1 MSKDAISHSIPV
13 LIQETLRSLSIGELV
28 RKNRLL
34 LLAAPI
40 IFPVAY
46 SFAQINCPA
55 TTATQLQYLPLV
67 CLVPFSVAAN
77 VPVGGNT
84 VTPAIQQSAVPI
96 NGTIAAQLT
105 QLPVPS
111 GTSGTIFLIKEGV
124 PQGQR
129 FDDLGPI
136 LTDRPET
143 IGNKHIYLGFTY
155 QHFNFNSLDGSSLG
169 ALNFG
174 YAAQD
179 SSLPLTYYG
188 SSANSVQFKFDQFV
202 VTGGYGVSPTT
213 DVTVSIPINSVSV
226 SAKQTNIVEYTYN
239 SSSTATMAG
248 IPTGYTTGQPTSFL
262 NESGSAKGVGDIKFG
277 VKQLLYGEEKNGEK
291 KGQYR
296 NLVVAAGLALR
307 VPTGDALNF
316 LGSGAYG
323 VDIYGLVSYRNRDSR
338 FSPHFKLGRLWNGS
352 SVLVNS
358 NASGNSP
365 LPGGMEYDAGT
376 DIRISGRRLTLA
388 VDVIGNQ
395 FVNGLS
401 LKPSA
406 ITLNPTPTPAN
417 TTHAGGGGV
426 PASLRNVLLPANDT
440 YTSVNFSGGIK
451 YNPTA
456 KLLFYGNVLVQT
468 NNVGLRSD
476 PVPLVGVSYN
486 FNLGKTKGD

>member
-55 TTATQLQYLPLV
+55 PTTTQQSYVPLV
-67 CLVPFSVAAN
+67 CLVPFSAAANTPSGSVAAEK
-77 VPVGGNT
+77 
-84 VTPAIQQSAVPI
+84 AIQLSTISI

-143 IGNKHIYLGFTY
+143 IGKKHIYLGFTY
-155 QHFNFNSLDGSSLG
+155 QRFRFNSLDGNSLG

-179 SSLPLTYYG
+179 TTSPNLTYYG
-188 SSANSVQFKFDQFV
+188 SSANSVHFKFDQYV
-202 VTGGYGVSPTT
+202 ATAGYGISRTT
-213 DVTVSIPINSVSV
+213 DVTISIPVNSVSV
-226 SAKQTNIVEYTYN
+226 SSRQTELQEYTYDSN
-239 SSSTATMAG
+239 IQQYTAGSQTRFSTEAG
-248 IPTGYTTGQPTSFL
+248 
-262 NESGSAKGVGDIKFG
+262 AARGVGDIKFG
-277 VKQLLYGEEKNGEK
+277 VKQLLYGEVYGEDKNVK
-291 KGQYR
+291 YR
-296 NLVVAAGLALR
+296 NLVVAAGLGLR
-307 VPTGDALNF
+307 IPTGDPLNF

-323 VDIYGLVSYRNRDSR
+323 FDLYGLVSYRNHNSR
-338 FSPHFKLGRLWNGS
+338 FSPHFKLGKLWNGS

-358 NASGNSP
+358 NSSESAP

-376 DIRISGRRLTLA
+376 DIRIYGRRLTMA

-401 LKPSA
+401 LKPSTIA
-406 ITLNPTPTPAN
+406 LNPVPTIAN
-417 TTHAGGGGV
+417 TTNAVGSV
-426 PASLRNVLLPANDT
+426 PASLRNVLVPANDT